1 MYNVNGTFYHA
12 YIQAGENVEVTVD
25 NRCGWIRAELY
36 DLENRMQALTNPIFI
51 YPFPEDTT
59 LVTP

>member
-1 MYNVNGTFYHA
+1 M
-12 YIQAGENVEVTVD
+12 EVTVD

-51 YPFPEDTT
+51 YPFPEDTI